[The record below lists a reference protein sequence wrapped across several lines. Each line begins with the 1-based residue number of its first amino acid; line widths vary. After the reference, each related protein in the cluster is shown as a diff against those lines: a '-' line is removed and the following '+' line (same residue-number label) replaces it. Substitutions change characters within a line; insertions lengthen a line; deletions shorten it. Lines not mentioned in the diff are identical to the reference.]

1 MYYPQESPTYLQLSL
16 CVSSNLQCHNKENSL
31 YPEFFQ
37 RESLL
42 YPKKSLSREYTS
54 LKDYMVTLTLNSY
67 QILILSLT
75 ASLWL
80 CKFSKESNKS

>member
-54 LKDYMVTLTLNSY
+54 LKDYGNLDSKFLPNPHSLLNS
-67 QILILSLT
+67 LPM
-75 ASLWL
+75 AV
-80 CKFSKESNKS
+80 